1 MAPELFSNGLLRF
14 DQRFDIWAMGIS
26 LYQMIFNGLPF
37 SKNEINNSIVID

>member
-1 MAPELFSNGLLRF
+1 MAPELFSDSILKIDERV
-14 DQRFDIWAMGIS
+14 DIWAMGIS